1 MSSHLRNL
9 LWLLEAP
16 NVSYTEVDTRAV
28 DGSYNK
34 TVLLLSSA
42 FVKLSKRDLI
52 YIWFD
57 MKLSYIKN
65 KLESKIH
72 AKPSFLTFWL
82 LLARGL
88 TVWSLEDFPEC
99 GEQIFP

>member
-16 NVSYTEVDTRAV
+16 NVSYTVVDTRAV

-42 FVKLSKRDLI
+42 FVKLSKRDLTN
-52 YIWFD
+52 
-57 MKLSYIKN
+57 M
-65 KLESKIH
+65 
-72 AKPSFLTFWL
+72 
-82 LLARGL
+82 
-88 TVWSLEDFPEC
+88 VWYEIILHQE
-99 GEQIFP
+99 